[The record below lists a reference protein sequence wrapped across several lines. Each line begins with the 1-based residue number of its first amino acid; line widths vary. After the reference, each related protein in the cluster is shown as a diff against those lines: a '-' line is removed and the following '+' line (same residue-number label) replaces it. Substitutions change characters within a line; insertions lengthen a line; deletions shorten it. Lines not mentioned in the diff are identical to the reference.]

1 MMESTT
7 PALAVTIHRRFSLL
21 CLTLTASTLAE
32 NKALVEKNRSWI
44 GAAELRLDHLD
55 EDELKVA
62 SAFPSTVDL
71 PLILTYRRAS
81 DGGLCTKNE
90 KDRLQTLYEAA
101 KGGWAY
107 VDIEEDV
114 KKSDLKCKDP
124 LFEGR
129 VDLEE
134 SLRARNIRIIRSYH
148 DFEGVPEDL
157 FGRVNRLAGK
167 GDIPKVA
174 VTPQSLLD
182 VIMLFQVEEQ
192 LAHIKE
198 KIIIGMGQLGI
209 PTRILYKRLGSML
222 SFVSDNQAAPGH
234 LGPREMS
241 EVYHAD
247 RIDRNTHIYGVIGN
261 PVYHTSSPK
270 IHNRGFEAIRYNA
283 VYVPFLVDSV
293 RSFFKLAELLKIRGF
308 SVTIPHKQAVVPY
321 LGKTSREVKQIGSCN
336 TVVRIQGMWKGINTD
351 YYGFLTPIQDR
362 IASGSIKS
370 ALVVGSGGA
379 SRAIVYAL
387 INHGVKVTILNRTA
401 ERARKLG
408 DETMSGYD
416 SLENAHLYQGSVDLV
431 VQTTSVGMGELEGT
445 NPIPSFAFT
454 GKEIA
459 YELIY
464 RPEET
469 AFLQAAKRAGCEP
482 VFGKEMLIEQG
493 KLQFEAF
500 CGYHFP
506 HWIPL
511 DL

>member
-1 MMESTT
+1 MMEFIT
-7 PALAVTIHRRFSLL
+7 PALAVTIHRRFPLL
-21 CLTLTASTLAE
+21 CLTLTASTLAA
-32 NKALVEKNRSWI
+32 NKALVEQNRQWI
-44 GAAELRLDHLD
+44 GSAELRLDYLD

-62 SAFPSTVDL
+62 SVFPSTIDL
-71 PLILTYRRAS
+71 PLILTYRREC
-81 DGGLCTKNE
+81 DGGRCSKSE
-90 KDRLQTLYEAA
+90 KERLQTLYEVA
-101 KGGWAY
+101 KGNWTY

-134 SLRARNIRIIRSYH
+134 SLRSRNVKIIRSYH

-157 FGRVNRLAGK
+157 FGRVSRLANK

-182 VIMLFQVEEQ
+182 VITLFQVEAE
-192 LAHIKE
+192 LAHLEE
-198 KIIIGMGQLGI
+198 KIIIGMGEWGI

-222 SFVSDNQAAPGH
+222 SFVSDDHAAPGH
-234 LGPREMS
+234 LGPRVMS

-247 RIDRNTHIYGVIGN
+247 KIDPRTHIYGIIGN

-270 IHNRGFEAIRYNA
+270 IHNQGFEAIRYNA

-308 SVTIPHKQAVVPY
+308 SVTIPFKQAVIPY

-351 YYGFLTPIQDR
+351 YYGFLSPLLDKISSKAIR
-362 IASGSIKS
+362 S

-387 INHGVKVTILNRTA
+387 INHGVKVTILNRTL
-401 ERARKLG
+401 ERAKRLAA
-408 DETMSGYD
+408 ETMSSYD
-416 SLENAHLYQGSVDLV
+416 TLENAHLYQGQVDLI
-431 VQTTSVGMGELEGT
+431 VQTTNVGMGEFEGR
-445 NPIPSFAFT
+445 NPIPSFEFEK
-454 GKEIA
+454 GEIA

-464 RPEET
+464 KPEET
-469 AFLQAAKRAGCEP
+469 VFIQKATEAGCELIL
-482 VFGKEMLIEQG
+482 GKEMLIEQG

-500 CGYHFP
+500 CGYHYP